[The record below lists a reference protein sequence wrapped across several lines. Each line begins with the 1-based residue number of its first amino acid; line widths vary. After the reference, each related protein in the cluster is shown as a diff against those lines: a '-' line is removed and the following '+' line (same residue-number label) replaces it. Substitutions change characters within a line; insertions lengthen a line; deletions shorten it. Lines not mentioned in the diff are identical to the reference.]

1 MMMYPHGVAYKRN
14 LPSQSLA
21 PLQFSAD
28 TPRIEHPACKL
39 LGRNSGNASVAAII
53 TRLPPRVLGF
63 LIGNRGDEKKGTL
76 FLSCAK
82 GFDEP
87 DYRLVSMKHFRRWSL
102 ELRTR
107 RKMRY

>member
-1 MMMYPHGVAYKRN
+1 MYPHGVAYKRN

-82 GFDEP
+82 GFNERP
-87 DYRLVSMKHFRRWSL
+87 DYKLVSMKHFWRCL

>member
-39 LGRNSGNASVAAII
+39 LGRNSGNASIAAII

-63 LIGNRGDEKKGTL
+63 LIGNRGDEKKGTHF
-76 FLSCAK
+76 FLRAK
-82 GFDEP
+82 GFDERP
-87 DYRLVSMKHFRRWSL
+87 DYKLVSMKHFRRWSL

-107 RKMRY
+107 